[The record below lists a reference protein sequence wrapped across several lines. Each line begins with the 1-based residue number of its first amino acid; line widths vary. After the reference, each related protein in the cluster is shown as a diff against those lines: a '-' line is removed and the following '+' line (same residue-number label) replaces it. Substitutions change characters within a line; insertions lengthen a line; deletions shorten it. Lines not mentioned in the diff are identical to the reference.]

1 MHCTT
6 KANVDRNMSDSSSR
20 SNAVKKLVIAT
31 RLHLGRAAAPPS
43 DVKLEE
49 QLGNFRR
56 FSLSLASH
64 LDGQLTILPVIA
76 VDATPKINDYDYVE
90 AIQTKLHQLE
100 HTNNDSS
107 STPSSCHIHIL
118 PVTPWGQFVPAL
130 NAIVLYSS
138 EMDINGDLILFVS
151 AEVTAS
157 ALTIQ
162 TLCRHVLDDYDNT
175 LVAGAALQGHTYYSP
190 TLLATASLNISCDAS
205 QPQPH
210 IDETTVELNGRT
222 CPWNTLA
229 LWNARKLQR
238 TGFVLG
244 SDLGSS
250 AGVEEVAAVALQQKL
265 FSVKTTK
272 AKLVRLAEIEWQGAF
287 EEDPKRKQWHD
298 QKMNSKLERAG
309 QQLQVLSLTEGGA
322 VIHC

>member
-1 MHCTT
+1 
-6 KANVDRNMSDSSSR
+6 MSDSSSR
-20 SNAVKKLVIAT
+20 SNTIIIKKLVIAT

-43 DVKLEE
+43 NVKLEE
-49 QLGNFRR
+49 QLGNFRH
-56 FSLSLASH
+56 FSISLASQF
-64 LDGQLTILPVIA
+64 DGQLTIFPVIA
-76 VDATPKINDYDYVE
+76 VDATPKIKDYDYVE
-90 AIQTKLHQLE
+90 AIQTELHQLE
-100 HTNNDSS
+100 HAVKSGSS
-107 STPSSCHIHIL
+107 LTPSSSCHIHIL

-130 NAIVLYSS
+130 NSIVLYSS
-138 EMDINGDLILFVS
+138 ENDIDADLILFVS

-175 LVAGAALQGHTYYSP
+175 LVAGAALQGHTYVCP
-190 TLLATASLNISCDAS
+190 TVSTTGHINNNLSSDTS
-205 QPQPH
+205 QPQPQL
-210 IDETTVELNGRT
+210 EEPTVELNGRT

-244 SDLGSS
+244 SDLGAS

-265 FSVKTTK
+265 FSAKTTK
-272 AKLVRLAEIEWQGAF
+272 AKLVRVAEIEWQEAF

-298 QKMNSKLERAG
+298 QKMSSKLERAG
-309 QQLQVLSLTEGGA
+309 LQLQALSLTEGGA